1 MKPHAAL
8 LAGLAAGIVATLAA
22 IAPADAGGRTGPA
35 GFSMGGRAPGIVPLR
50 PGMRVGNLPR
60 NGRGLA
66 WAGRHRGWNGGF
78 GGGWCCD
85 YSVPAVSGTMFPGWT
100 AFQAPSAFGP
110 WGGQGSGPSTVVNV
124 NLGQPVYTTATL
136 PTAADLPKVGTLRQ
150 PVGAPVLYVLNGSG
164 AQRQGGAR
172 VIHIGEPKE
181 AGATSGSGFSTDS
194 PTNPKIVELTTE

>member
-8 LAGLAAGIVATLAA
+8 FAGLAAGIAATLAA
-22 IAPADAGGRTGPA
+22 TVTADAGGRTGPA
-35 GFSMGGRAPGIVPLR
+35 GISMGGRAPGIVPLR
-50 PGMRVGNLPR
+50 PGMRVGQLPR

-66 WAGRHRGWNGGF
+66 WAGR
-78 GGGWCCD
+78 GGGAYGGGALCCG
-85 YSVPAVSGTMFPGWT
+85 YSVPAVSGTLFPGWT

-110 WGGQGSGPSTVVNV
+110 WGGQRSGPSTVVNV
-124 NLGQPVYTTATL
+124 NVGQPVYTTATL
-136 PTAADLPKVGTLRQ
+136 PTAADLPAVGALRQ

-164 AQRQGGAR
+164 GQRQGGAR